1 MSGPDVLIVGG
12 GPVGLTLA
20 IELGQLGIRC
30 ELVDKRPRPGRLP
43 KMERCNARTMEIF
56 RRMGIA
62 DRVRAAGLPADI
74 PMDVFICAGDLTR
87 PPLVHHDYAS
97 VSALK
102 ETGRQVNDGSM
113 PLEPYQLISQYT
125 LEPLLRQVAEA
136 TPGVTVR
143 FGCELTGF
151 SQDADGV
158 TATVR
163 SAGGQGRT
171 VRAPF
176 LAGCDGAGSTVRRQL
191 GVELRGESLL
201 TLRQA
206 LFHCPDLFARIPI
219 GPGRHY
225 HFADDQSSFLIVQ
238 DDTRHFSLHATVDSD
253 EEMPALFETLA
264 GLPIVYETLYVGQWT
279 QRLMLADRYRDGR
292 VFLAGDAAHLVIPTG
307 GLGMNTGAGDAVDLA
322 WKLAGTLRGWGG
334 AGLLDSYEAERRPIG
349 ARNVAASR
357 KASRGRRTWRAARRP
372 EITADGEA
380 GARARSELAAIADR
394 EQRWSND
401 LLGIE
406 LGYRYQDSPLIAGE
420 TGEGPDPDSFRYTP
434 TTWPG
439 ARLPHVWLD
448 DGTAVADHLGRC
460 FTVLH
465 APGAGPAARELA
477 AAFARADAPCASFE
491 VHSAAAGTVYEGHR
505 LILVRPDLHVV
516 WRGNDA
522 TQGAAGALA
531 ALATGHGTPAG
542 QRAAEKEAAR

>member
-1 MSGPDVLIVGG
+1 MGHPDVLIVGG

-43 KMERCNARTMEIF
+43 KMERCNARTMEHF

-62 DRVRAAGLPADI
+62 DRVRAAGLPADV
-74 PMDVFICAGDLTR
+74 PMDVFICQGDLTR
-87 PPLVHHDYAS
+87 PPLVHHAYPS
-97 VSALK
+97 VSGLK
-102 ETGRQVNDGSM
+102 EVGRQVNDGSM

-125 LEPLLRQVAEA
+125 LEPLLRQIAET

-143 FGCELTGF
+143 FGCELTSFG
-151 SQDADGV
+151 QDETGV

-163 SAGGQGRT
+163 TAQGQGRT
-171 VRAPF
+171 VRASY
-176 LAGCDGAGSTVRRQL
+176 LAGCDGAGSTVRHAL
-191 GVELRGESLL
+191 GVELRGDSLL

-219 GPGRHY
+219 GKGRHY

-238 DDTRHFSLHATVDSD
+238 DDTRHFSLHARVDSD
-253 EEMPALFETLA
+253 AQMPALFEALV
-264 GLPIVYETLYVGQWT
+264 GMPVVYKTLYVGQWT

-307 GLGMNTGAGDAVDLA
+307 GLGMNTGVGDAVDLA

-334 AGLLDSYEAERRPIG
+334 PGLLESYEAERRPIG

-357 KASRGRRTWRAARRP
+357 KAARGRRTWRAAWRP
-372 EITADGEA
+372 EIALDSEE
-380 GARARSELAAIADR
+380 GARARSGLAEIADR

-406 LGYRYQDSPLIAGE
+406 LGYRYLNSPIIAGE
-420 TGEGPDPDSFRYTP
+420 DGEGPDPDSFSYTP

-448 DGTAVADHLGRC
+448 DGTAIADHLGRC
-460 FTVLH
+460 FTLLH
-465 APGAGPAARELA
+465 ASGADAPARELA
-477 AAFARADAPCASFE
+477 AAFARLGAPFATFE
-491 VHSAAAGTVYEGHR
+491 IRAAAAGPVYEGHT

-516 WRGNDA
+516 WRGRDRLPDPA
-522 TQGAAGALA
+522 ALA
-531 ALATGHGTPAG
+531 ALAVGNVMHAGLPAVEG
-542 QRAAEKEAAR
+542 QGVR